1 MKIAVGIIG
10 ILLGLL
16 VLLQSCTVAT
26 GGHLVDN
33 KALGEAGSIG
43 VFVGFLCF
51 VGGAFAFGLPL
62 VSVFVFALAGLLA
75 FMVSGDFPDMMV
87 WGFVSVGLAGLSA
100 WAWRSGRT
108 KAANATSQRAQP

>member
-10 ILLGLL
+10 IVLGLL

-33 KALGEAGSIG
+33 KTLGEAGSIG
-43 VFVGFLCF
+43 VFVGLLCF

-62 VSVFVFALAGLLA
+62 VSVFVFALAALLA
-75 FMVSGDFPDMMV
+75 FMVSGDFPDMRV
-87 WGFVSVGLAGLSA
+87 WGFATLLLAALSV
-100 WAWRSGRT
+100 WAWRKSRKPAPTRVEG
-108 KAANATSQRAQP
+108 A